1 MDKKT
6 KIDREALKAAIEL
19 SSHVEQVRDK
29 FNLSLLQTVELLQ
42 EQAQLY
48 CRIARQHGQR

>member
-1 MDKKT
+1 VKKV
-6 KIDREALKAAIEL
+6 DREALKAALEL
-19 SSHVEQVRDK
+19 STHVEQVRDK

-48 CRIARQHGQR
+48 LKIARRTDGR